1 MDRELKPEDVGMDPD
16 LVERSRK
23 YYKQKEIEESERCKK
38 LLRKSGT
45 VGRLFVSKLDEL
57 GANIESLEPPNSR
70 GRYNHVRVKF
80 RKAEEEYF
88 VWFQARKKDNFTLKY
103 IKPLEDTLEA
113 HIKHNLT
120 PGDYVVV
127 RLPLG
132 GIAHHKSVKTMTEA
146 FDKLIEMIET
156 I

>member
-1 MDRELKPEDVGMDPD
+1 LEVRV
-16 LVERSRK
+16 
-23 YYKQKEIEESERCKK
+23 
-38 LLRKSGT
+38 
-45 VGRLFVSKLDEL
+45 
-57 GANIESLEPPNSR
+57 ESLEPPNSR
-70 GRYNHVRVKF
+70 GRYNHVRVSF
-80 RKAEEEYF
+80 RKGGEEYL
-88 VWFQARKKDNFTLKY
+88 VWFQARRKDDFTLKY

-120 PGDYVVV
+120 PSDYVVV